1 MGMSDWLLQGCL
13 VAACFL
19 VAFGV
24 VRLVRAIRRERQRRA
39 FADYQAALL
48 ICNAKREVSASRFR
62 AARASE
68 DCQ

>member
-1 MGMSDWLLQGCL
+1 MGLSDLILQGCL

-24 VRLVRAIRRERQRRA
+24 VRMVRAIRHERQRRA
-39 FADYQAALL
+39 FAEYQAAL
-48 ICNAKREVSASRFR
+48 IVCNAKREAAAAAHR
-62 AARASE
+62 AAE